1 MSDDLRNRVA
11 RAIYDH
17 SWMYDR
23 TKPWT
28 IAPENEK
35 RLCYAMADAALAEI
49 GGVRVVPLEWEDHPA
64 DDGPV
69 MSKAEA
75 LHGTYFI
82 VDDTDDF
89 SGLYVQLISHDK
101 AQWWQHV
108 RSTCETLVENVH
120 SDDLGPLKAAAQA
133 DYEARVLAALEPVTD
148 GPNWEGFGR
157 DLLESWPVRDVDGS
171 ELFDAALRNGLIQEI
186 PGGYDPEQHI
196 DAEGI
201 CPEKGDPWY
210 EYAFRAQEDT

>member
-1 MSDDLRNRVA
+1 MDKRERVA
-11 RAIYDH
+11 RAIFRADVPTNMVAADWD
-17 SWMYDR
+17 SSA
-23 TKPWT
+23 
-28 IAPENEK
+28 ILGAENSCRK
-35 RLCYAMADAALAEI
+35 TVYRMADAALAEI
-49 GGVRVVPLEWEDHPA
+49 GGARVKPLRWEDHPA

-133 DYEARVLAALEPVTD
+133 DYEARILAALE
-148 GPNWEGFGR
+148 
-157 DLLESWPVRDVDGS
+157 
-171 ELFDAALRNGLIQEI
+171 
-186 PGGYDPEQHI
+186 
-196 DAEGI
+196 
-201 CPEKGDPWY
+201 
-210 EYAFRAQEDT
+210 

>member
-1 MSDDLRNRVA
+1 MTPIIVTPA
-11 RAIYDH
+11 GTACPV
-17 SWMYDR
+17 
-23 TKPWT
+23 TP
-28 IAPENEK
+28 APDTPH
-35 RLCYAMADAALAEI
+35 ADAALAEM
-49 GGVRVVPLEWEDHPA
+49 GAVRVKPLRWEDHPA

-133 DYEARVLAALEPVTD
+133 DYEARILATIEPAPVSAREAARVLLDQPYEAMKKAFYAMD
-148 GPNWEGFGR
+148 SKQGEGADR
-157 DLLESWPVRDVDGS
+157 IMA
-171 ELFDAALRNGLIQEI
+171 AALRAIA
-186 PGGYDPEQHI
+186 GGKE
-196 DAEGI
+196 
-201 CPEKGDPWY
+201 
-210 EYAFRAQEDT
+210 

>member
-1 MSDDLRNRVA
+1 MDKPRVKPLR
-11 RAIYDH
+11 
-17 SWMYDR
+17 
-23 TKPWT
+23 
-28 IAPENEK
+28 
-35 RLCYAMADAALAEI
+35 
-49 GGVRVVPLEWEDHPA
+49 WEDHPA

-133 DYEARVLAALEPVTD
+133 DYEARILAALE
-148 GPNWEGFGR
+148 
-157 DLLESWPVRDVDGS
+157 
-171 ELFDAALRNGLIQEI
+171 
-186 PGGYDPEQHI
+186 
-196 DAEGI
+196 
-201 CPEKGDPWY
+201 
-210 EYAFRAQEDT
+210 